1 MCLLNL
7 VLDHL
12 GLLVAGEEAHLG
24 LWACEGVC
32 WSCSGLGRK
41 KTQTHRHTHKHTQT
55 HRYTQTHTNRHTHTH
70 QPQLAVLGHI
80 LSATLTSVAV
90 GSDSQ

>member
-1 MCLLNL
+1 MEEITVCLLNL

-24 LWACEGVC
+24 LWAYEGVC

-41 KTQTHRHTHKHTQT
+41 KIQTHRHTQKHTQT
-55 HRYTQTHTNRHTHTH
+55 HKKTHTDTQIHTETHT
-70 QPQLAVLGHI
+70 
-80 LSATLTSVAV
+80 
-90 GSDSQ
+90 